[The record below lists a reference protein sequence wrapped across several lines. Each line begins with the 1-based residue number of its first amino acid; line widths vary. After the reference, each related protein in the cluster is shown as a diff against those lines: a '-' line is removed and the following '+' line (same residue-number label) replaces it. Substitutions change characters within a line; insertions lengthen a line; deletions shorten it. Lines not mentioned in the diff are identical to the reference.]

1 MNMQIEISG
10 ALLFFLYIIVI
21 FLAIFFATLHN
32 SQKKKYEQELKITI
46 HRCDEKIKETIE
58 SCNRSCAFFEA
69 QKDSAEQM
77 QFAAEDECD
86 TLFNLSKSNLRTIPY
101 FAGIIADFET
111 HGFEKLALSLEWGS
125 DQNRLKKVKSIR
137 EIRADARAMVE
148 KNKEA
153 QYQLEYLLNLFPALR
168 DVIETE
174 YNDLPIIQVDALSNH
189 DATRD
194 YLSKEE
200 YAALSTRERNQLAL
214 DRYIA
219 SHHKSKWQI
228 GRDYELFVGYK
239 YEQKGYSVNYFG
251 SFMGMEDLGRDLIAK
266 KDGKTL
272 IIQCK
277 YWSTKKEIHENH
289 VNQLYGTLACFCIEN
304 NLPKDSAK
312 GILVTNITLSD
323 MARKMAD
330 YLGIEYV
337 ENFEMGDFPR
347 IKCNISYDE
356 LGIKTKIYHLPFDQ
370 QYDSTKIDQNG
381 EFMALTVEEAE
392 KAGFRRALRWFGQ

>member
-1 MNMQIEISG
+1 MDSDVILGVIFS
-10 ALLFFLYIIVI
+10 LFVLCCLFFLVKYYVYDRPREEYERE
-21 FLAIFFATLHN
+21 LKRAKN
-32 SQKKKYEQELKITI
+32 DYEQKIAKFT
-46 HRCDEKIKETIE
+46 ENW
-58 SCNRSCAFFEA
+58 NRSVQHFEDKLNLVEQKQFEA
-69 QKDSAEQM
+69 EAQY
-77 QFAAEDECD
+77 D
-86 TLFNLSKSNLRTIPY
+86 TLFNLSRSNLKAIPY
-101 FAGIIADFET
+101 MAAIIADFET
-111 HGFEKLALSLEWGS
+111 HGFEELALSLDWGDS
-125 DQNRLKKVKSIR
+125 QERRKKVKSIR

-148 KNKEA
+148 KNKES

-174 YNDLPIIQVDALSNH
+174 YNDLPIIKVEELSNH
-189 DATRD
+189 DATKD
-194 YLSKEE
+194 YLTKEE
-200 YAALSTRERNQLAL
+200 YSSLSTIERNQLAL
-214 DRYIA
+214 DRYVN
-219 SHHKSKWQI
+219 SHNKSKWQI

-289 VNQLYGTLACFCIEN
+289 VNQLYGTLACYCIEN

-337 ENFEMGDFPR
+337 ENFEMGVFPR

-392 KAGFRRALRWFGQ
+392 KAGFRRAFRWFGQ

>member
-1 MNMQIEISG
+1 MDSELICGLVLFGSFG
-10 ALLFFLYIIVI
+10 LVCVFFLLKYYIYDRPRDELDD
-21 FLAIFFATLHN
+21 FK
-32 SQKKKYEQELKITI
+32 QKYEQET
-46 HRCDEKIKETIE
+46 KELNARI
-58 SCNRSCAFFEA
+58 
-69 QKDSAEQM
+69 KDSI
-77 QFAAEDECD
+77 F
-86 TLFNLSKSNLRTIPY
+86 LSEIAKSNLRAIPY
-101 FAGIIADFET
+101 MSAIMADFET
-111 HGFEKLALSLEWGS
+111 YGLEKLARRLDWGS
-125 DQNRLKKVKSIR
+125 SQARYNKVKSIR

-148 KNKEA
+148 KNKES

-174 YNDLPIIQVDALSNH
+174 YNDLPIIKVEELSNY

-200 YAALSTRERNQLAL
+200 YSSLSNIERNQLAL
-214 DRYIA
+214 DRYLN
-219 SHHKSKWQI
+219 SHNKSKWQI

-277 YWSTKKEIHENH
+277 YWSSKKEIHENH
-289 VNQLYGTLACFCIEN
+289 VNQLYGTLCCYCIEN

-312 GILVTNITLSD
+312 GILVTNITLSA
-323 MARKMAD
+323 MAKKMAY

-337 ENFEMGDFPR
+337 ENFEMGVFPR
-347 IKCNISYDE
+347 IKCNIGYDE
-356 LGIKTKIYHLPFDQ
+356 FGVKTKIYHLPFDQ
-370 QYDSTKIDQNG
+370 QYDTTKINQKG

-392 KAGFRRALRWFGQ
+392 NAGFRRAFQWFGQ

>member
-1 MNMQIEISG
+1 MDSDVILGVIFG
-10 ALLFFLYIIVI
+10 LFVLCCLFFLVKYYVYDRPREEYERE
-21 FLAIFFATLHN
+21 LNRTKN
-32 SQKKKYEQELKITI
+32 DYEQKIAKFT
-46 HRCDEKIKETIE
+46 ENW
-58 SCNRSCAFFEA
+58 NRSVQHFEDKLNLVEQKQFEA
-69 QKDSAEQM
+69 EAQY
-77 QFAAEDECD
+77 D
-86 TLFNLSKSNLRTIPY
+86 TLFNLSRSNLKAIPY
-101 FAGIIADFET
+101 MAAIIADFET
-111 HGFEKLALSLEWGS
+111 HGFEELALSLDWGDS
-125 DQNRLKKVKSIR
+125 QERRKKVKSIR
-137 EIRADARAMVE
+137 ELRADARAMVE

-277 YWSTKKEIHENH
+277 YWSSKKEIHENH
-289 VNQLYGTLACFCIEN
+289 VNQLYGTLCCYCIEN

-370 QYDSTKIDQNG
+370 QYDTTKIDQKG

-392 KAGFRRALRWFGQ
+392 KAGFRRAFQWFGQ